1 MQKWT
6 DAQITPSPIGKTIN
20 NVSAINR
27 NGELFSVQFIF
38 GDNTTL
44 TIDGHHNCSLWIT
57 HGGQPNDPS
66 SPTAKPN
73 APEQDAEKSRSVQRM
88 VRRLIPW
95 LYAKKYSPE
104 GMTNGEKI
112 KLNVTNLAK
121 QTGHILT
128 LGLLKGVTSPFAVPN
143 KR

>member
-27 NGELFSVQFIF
+27 NGELFSVQFVF

-66 SPTAKPN
+66 SPTAESNAQSAATALSAVGCSAWLGDYVRSGLNKIISESTKPGGPIYKYLN
-73 APEQDAEKSRSVQRM
+73 YGPSV
-88 VRRLIPW
+88 
-95 LYAKKYSPE
+95 S
-104 GMTNGEKI
+104 GNS
-112 KLNVTNLAK
+112 
-121 QTGHILT
+121 TG
-128 LGLLKGVTSPFAVPN
+128 
-143 KR
+143 R